1 MGIKVEKINDKLFV
15 IIPPEYKEPWW
26 IDTMYKD
33 TVVRDNEKGLIVP
46 TRPCTVQITKPIA
59 VQTPMGYVQ
68 QNQVLTELWIY
79 FDVPQ
84 LSIIVKDGEDLLETW
99 SLNDLKLELK
109 ETQQLEGAK
118 KDENTNLS

>member
-33 TVVRDNEKGLIVP
+33 TIVRDNEKGLIVP
-46 TRPCTVQITKPIA
+46 TRPCTVQITKPIY
-59 VQTPMGYVQ
+59 QQSPMGMIQTKQSYVE
-68 QNQVLTELWIY
+68 NWIY

-84 LSIIVKDGEDLLETW
+84 LSLLVKEGEDLLDTW
-99 SLNDLKLELK
+99 SIEDLKIELK
-109 ETQQLEGAK
+109 EIQQLEGE
-118 KDENTNLS
+118 KDESKNIS

>member
-33 TVVRDNEKGLIVP
+33 TIVRDNEKRLIVP
-46 TRPCTVQITKPIA
+46 TRPCTVQITKPIY
-59 VQTPMGYVQ
+59 QQSPMGMIQTKQSYVE
-68 QNQVLTELWIY
+68 NWIY

-84 LSIIVKDGEDLLETW
+84 LSLLVKEGEDLLDTW
-99 SLNDLKLELK
+99 SIEDLKIELK
-109 ETQQLEGAK
+109 EIQQLEGE
-118 KDENTNLS
+118 KDESKNIS